1 MTGGPPTV
9 ATVIPC
15 RNEARTIGRLL
26 DALAEQTRQPDQII
40 VVDDA
45 SSDGTVAAVDG
56 WARAH
61 QHVRVAVVA
70 ARGRGTGAAM
80 NTGITAADADI
91 IVRLDGH
98 SRPGAEYVE
107 RSVETLIDHG
117 AGIAGGVWM
126 LEPGAPTPVAR
137 GIVAAL
143 AHPLGSG
150 GADYRHPSSAAGA
163 VKPVD
168 TVPFGAFRRD
178 LWQALGGFDEWLVR
192 NQDYDF
198 NYRARLSGQRVMLNP
213 AIVSVYQAR
222 PTLRALARQY
232 FQYGYWKV
240 QTLRKHPAS
249 LRLRQFLPLL
259 LLPVLAGLV
268 AATLMTRAIGPAI
281 VLALYPALVVAGAA
295 HAAHRAGDLRL
306 TPFVFAAIVVL
317 QNAWS
322 AGAAKAFLTARP
334 PRARVAA

>member
-1 MTGGPPTV
+1 MTGGPLAV
-9 ATVIPC
+9 AVVIPC
-15 RNEARTIGRLL
+15 RNEALTIAGLL
-26 DALAEQTRQPDQII
+26 DALAAQTRPPDRI
-40 VVDDA
+40 VVVNDA
-45 SSDGTVAAVDG
+45 SSDDTVAVAG
-56 WARAH
+56 EWARAH
-61 QHVRVAVVA
+61 PRLRVDVVA

-80 NTGITAADADI
+80 NTGIAASGADI

-98 SRPGAEYVE
+98 SRPGTEYVE

-117 AGIAGGVWM
+117 AGIAGGVWL
-126 LEPGAPTPVAR
+126 LEPGAATAAAR

-143 AHPLGSG
+143 THPLGSG
-150 GADYRHPSSAAGA
+150 GADYRHPSASGGA
-163 VKPVD
+163 LKPVD
-168 TVPFGAFRRD
+168 TVPFGAFRRE
-178 LWQALGGFDEWLVR
+178 LWQTLGGFDEWLVR

-198 NYRARLSGQRVMLNP
+198 NYRARLAGARVLLNP
-213 AIVSVYQAR
+213 AIVSVYRAR

-259 LLPVLAGLV
+259 LLPALAGLL
-268 AATLMTRAIGPAI
+268 AAALLTRAPGPVI
-281 VLALYPALVVAGAA
+281 VLGLYPVLVFAGAA

-322 AGAAKAFLTARP
+322 AGAAKALLTARP